1 MRDAADP
8 RSPPPAAAAARAAGP
23 GPAPGASFRWIHVF
37 GPGGSLGRAA
47 SREVVNTALLSL
59 GRPGLDG

>member
-1 MRDAADP
+1 MD
-8 RSPPPAAAAARAAGP
+8 
-23 GPAPGASFRWIHVF
+23 HVF
-37 GPGGSLGRAA
+37 GPGGSLGRAV